1 MKDDLKELG
10 NDELVSI
17 YRLVIEHLEF
27 LENEKEKIMEE
38 EDERDTTKYV

>member
-38 EDERDTTKYV
+38 EDERDTTK